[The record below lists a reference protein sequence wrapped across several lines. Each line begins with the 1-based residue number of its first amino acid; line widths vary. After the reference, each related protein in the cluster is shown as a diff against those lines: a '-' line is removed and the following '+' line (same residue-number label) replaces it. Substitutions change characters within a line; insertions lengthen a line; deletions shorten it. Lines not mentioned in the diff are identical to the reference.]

1 MKNLIILIAIIT
13 QSMNSVYAQYSIEN
27 FRTAVQLAEQLQG
40 AGVTILNPEI
50 LCKDSFLG
58 TFSGM
63 GDLGF
68 DEGIV
73 LAQNNTERIFRDYDA
88 TYVPRNFE
96 PGNYYSRADSVFMNK
111 VVKDWGVP
119 YPWGLVSYKGCV
131 FHFDFIPNNDNI
143 SLNFVF
149 TELFMDI
156 YDYSH
161 SGVTEHIG
169 GITGGPFMKGGVYD
183 YRKAPRCDIIGIL
196 LSGNEYVDTVNLAVY
211 ADEPTVPINT
221 YSLMVD
227 SIYPHSP
234 FPPSGTEYIFDTLWW
249 VGTNRAT
256 NLIGNR
262 GGSYMPYFNYP
273 MLTRVFRASAAVQP
287 CETYHLALGIASTR
301 AQPGSGKAV
310 LIDYGGSAIFI
321 EKLLSEGRNI
331 EGCEDTTSSVLPSR
345 EAASFCTVYPNP
357 FSSTLQLQIS
367 DGQSRSGIYRV
378 RINDILGRPY
388 YEQEGSIS
396 AINRSLLTIGDGLVN
411 GVYVLSVEDVKTQQ
425 TDYIKIVRE

>member
-13 QSMNSVYAQYSIEN
+13 QSMSSVYAQYSIEN
-27 FRTAVQLAEQLQG
+27 FRTAVQLAEKLEG
-40 AGVTILNPEI
+40 EGITILNPEI

-88 TYVPRNFE
+88 TYVPRNFDH
-96 PGNYYSRADSVFMNK
+96 YSYKSLADTNFMNK

-119 YPWGLVSYKGCV
+119 YPWGLISNGACV

-149 TELFMDI
+149 TELFMDLS
-156 YDYSH
+156 DL
-161 SGVTEHIG
+161 GGAFLG
-169 GITGGPFMKGGVYD
+169 GIGFPFRSGSAYD
-183 YRKAPRCDIIGIL
+183 YRLSPRCDIIGIL

-211 ADEPTVPINT
+211 EDEPMVPINT

-227 SIYPHSP
+227 SIYPLSP
-234 FPPSGTEYIFDTLWW
+234 RPPSEYVFDTLWW

-256 NLIGNR
+256 NLISNL

-287 CETYHLALGIASTR
+287 CETYHLALGIASTT
-301 AQPGSGKAV
+301 AVPYSGKGV
-310 LIDYGGSAIFI
+310 FYEYGGSAIFI